1 MIDDPDVWRAAAR
14 LLRMAGIHRAI
25 PPSVPSSCLGEA
37 MRGAEVWRRILDA
50 LEELMRTKRRD
61 DEPVN

>member
-1 MIDDPDVWRAAAR
+1 
-14 LLRMAGIHRAI
+14 
-25 PPSVPSSCLGEA
+25 